1 MNTLYISLIDLGA
14 LVQLIDFQARD
25 ISRSDRFP
33 YSILPSS
40 CHAWDSHACKMKPH
54 GHLLGTCQN
63 ARKKG
68 YGGSAEKSKQQ
79 IWLFC
84 ASKDC
89 TINMQMIQTF
99 LVYGGITL
107 SLELTLKEFQEVEEE
122 EGLEDT
128 QPLTPYSGY
137 KERKQYVRQ
146 NSMDLQMR
154 SKPKDPDDV
163 TS

>member
-1 MNTLYISLIDLGA
+1 MATSWA
-14 LVQLIDFQARD
+14 LVKMQEKRVTEAQLQ
-25 ISRSDRFP
+25 
-33 YSILPSS
+33 
-40 CHAWDSHACKMKPH
+40 
-54 GHLLGTCQN
+54 
-63 ARKKG
+63 
-68 YGGSAEKSKQQ
+68 KSKQQ

-128 QPLTPYSGY
+128 
-137 KERKQYVRQ
+137 
-146 NSMDLQMR
+146 
-154 SKPKDPDDV
+154 
-163 TS
+163 